1 MKEEGNFGMKRI
13 LFILISLS
21 LVVAC
26 SNGENNEVEQNVDGN
41 NVEEVAGSD
50 VSVKF
55 AGIDV
60 FIKRHNIEI
69 SGEVQT
75 TEDHFYY
82 KLDHDEKSI
91 IEETKV
97 DVDQTDGEWYSFELE
112 IDIEDEGLTNEDVPF
127 LTFYGKDGDKIINPN
142 YVPVDLVYY

>member
-1 MKEEGNFGMKRI
+1 MKRV
-13 LFILISLS
+13 LFIIISLS
-21 LVVAC
+21 LIVAC
-26 SNGENNEVEQNVDGN
+26 SHGENNEVSQTEGNRTEN
-41 NVEEVAGSD
+41 NVESD

-60 FIKRHNIEI
+60 FIKRHTIQI
-69 SGEVQT
+69 TGDVQT

-82 KLDHDEKSI
+82 KLDNDEEI
-91 IEETKV
+91 IVEETKV
-97 DVDQTDGEWYSFELE
+97 EVEQEDGEWNSFEIE

-127 LTFYGKDGDKIINPN
+127 LTFYGKDGDTIINPN

>member
-1 MKEEGNFGMKRI
+1 MKEEGNLGMKRI

-21 LVVAC
+21 LIVAC
-26 SNGENNEVEQNVDGN
+26 SNGENNEVKQNVDEN
-41 NVEEVAGSD
+41 NAEEDVESD

-82 KLDHDEKSI
+82 KLDNDEKNI
-91 IEETKV
+91 VEETKV
-97 DVDQTDGEWYSFELE
+97 EVDHVDGEWYSFELE

-127 LTFYGKDGDKIINPN
+127 LTFYGKDGDQIINPN

>member
-1 MKEEGNFGMKRI
+1 MKRI
-13 LFILISLS
+13 LFILIGLS
-21 LVVAC
+21 LIVAC
-26 SNGENNEVEQNVDGN
+26 STSDNNEVEQNVDETN
-41 NVEEVAGSD
+41 AEEVSGSD

-82 KLDHDEKSI
+82 KLDHDGKSLV
-91 IEETKV
+91 EETKV
-97 DVDQTDGEWYSFELE
+97 DVDEVDGEWYTFELE

-127 LTFYGKDGDKIINPN
+127 LTFYGKDGDEIINPN